1 MPYKSLLVSFFNIHI
16 PLNCGG
22 LLLHSATASESVDKN
37 IVKGKMCFFAGCAG
51 HLLVVVLRGGGREH
65 NKWLVD
71 RPSAGWLVGD

>member
-22 LLLHSATASESVDKN
+22 LLLHLATASESVDKN

-51 HLLVVVLRGGGREH
+51 HLLVVVLVGGG
-65 NKWLVD
+65 
-71 RPSAGWLVGD
+71 SGTQ